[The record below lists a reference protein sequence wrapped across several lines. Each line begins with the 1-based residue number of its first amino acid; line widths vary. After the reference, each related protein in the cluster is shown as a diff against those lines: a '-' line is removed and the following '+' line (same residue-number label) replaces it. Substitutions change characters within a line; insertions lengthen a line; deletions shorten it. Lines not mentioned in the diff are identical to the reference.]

1 MIVPPVRPVFEVV
14 IETPR
19 FGVVKRKANGQIDF
33 ISPVP
38 CPFNYGRVDGT
49 VSGDGDPLD
58 AIVLGARLTV
68 GTRTSAEHR
77 ATVHFVDDGQDDPK
91 LVLSGAPITGVQRAQ
106 LRTFFLVY
114 AVLKRALNLARGRR
128 GATYVASYEFLPG

>member
-1 MIVPPVRPVFEVV
+1 VGRIVEAI

-19 FGVVKRKANGQIDF
+19 FGLIKRKADGAIDF

-58 AIVLGARLTV
+58 AIVLGPRLAFGARAS
-68 GTRTSAEHR
+68 GEHR
-77 ATVHFVDDGQDDPK
+77 ATVLFVDDGRDDPK
-91 LVLSGAPITGVQRAQ
+91 LVLSSRAITAFEMIQ
-106 LRTFFLVY
+106 LRVFFEAY
-114 AVLKRALNLARGRR
+114 APLKRALNAARGRFGPTR
-128 GATYVASYEFLPG
+128 VAGYETIG

>member
-1 MIVPPVRPVFEVV
+1 MATVFEVV

-19 FGVVKRKANGQIDF
+19 FGVVKRKANGEIDF

-58 AIVLGARLTV
+58 AIVLGARLAL
-68 GTRTSAEHR
+68 GARTSAEHR

-91 LVLSGAPITGVQRAQ
+91 LVLSAAPITEMQLVQ
-106 LRTFFLVY
+106 LRAFFSVY

-128 GATYVASYEFLPG
+128 GQTYVARYELSPA